1 MQTLIELQSSSLA
14 CPLSISSNSQF
25 CKHDIEFDI
34 LYKNVTYITF
44 KSPLCTYNRIEYTIT
59 EGYLKMIFSVSQP
72 NIKNYMLVSRIYLLL
87 LCQVISNKTK
97 CFHKEAQIS
106 GSIKYAFLV
115 LKVFMTIKFL
125 VNLKASFIV
134 RSAFAESYRQKHIL
148 VT

>member
-106 GSIKYAFLV
+106 GSIK
-115 LKVFMTIKFL
+115 VFMTIKFL